1 MYVAVGVLLDV
12 SEDVTL
18 GVFVGLDDGVLV
30 GVLVEVSEVVTR
42 GVFVGVVEDVL
53 LGVLLE
59 VSEVV
64 TLGVL
69 VGVGL
74 AEAVLLFE
82 ATPLSICCE
91 IATDCATDAREL
103 IAPAA

>member
-1 MYVAVGVLLDV
+1 MYVAVGDDEGVLVRVLLGVSDDDCVLVGVNDCVLVGVLLGV
-12 SEDVTL
+12 SEDVS
-18 GVFVGLDDGVLV
+18 VGVLV
-30 GVLVEVSEVVTR
+30 GVSDDVSI
-42 GVFVGVVEDVL
+42 
-53 LGVLLE
+53 
-59 VSEVV
+59 
-64 TLGVL
+64 GVL

-74 AEAVLLFE
+74 AEAVVLFE